1 MLLKSAAVA
10 AETKFIHQVLAQMA
24 GDFYLNLLLSMC
36 QCCVLVLCFSVSLFV
51 FLCIVKFSVFFF
63 LSVVRFSVLCV
74 SQCSVFLS
82 VVYFSALCASQCS
95 VFLRVVCF
103 SVPCYGWRLIK
114 CGSGVQMVSRLTG
127 RYRCQCHSRQP
138 CPHSAGLSIL
148 PSTPHYSSLY
158 NCCSSVTALTPFASQ
173 RGAVSQC
180 LLPPRSQLLCGEP
193 TQRGSPAR
201 PASCPAGSW

>member
-1 MLLKSAAVA
+1 MAASPKSSWAACPSYYQMMLMLLKSAAVA

-74 SQCSVFLS
+74 
-82 VVYFSALCASQCS
+82 SQCS

-180 LLPPRSQLLCGEP
+180 LLPPRSQLL
-193 TQRGSPAR
+193 
-201 PASCPAGSW
+201 